1 MLFQNN
7 ILETML
13 FLLFGKVK
21 KWTDESN
28 ARTGFLELC
37 PDWKDYPEGYAIG
50 MGKTYDVPDTRPV
63 KLMGTKLFKY
73 INCEKVY
80 KQIGIPVDEQAQ
92 VWIHFC
98 CIFKQIN
105 SFRVFWDQ
113 ILSSEVT

>member
-1 MLFQNN
+1 MNVVSKQHIGNHG
-7 ILETML
+7 I
-13 FLLFGKVK
+13 FLIGKVK

-28 ARTGFLELC
+28 ARSGFLELC

-92 VWIHFC
+92 VWSPFLLHL
-98 CIFKQIN
+98 QTN
-105 SFRVFWDQ
+105 
-113 ILSSEVT
+113 